1 MNVYVVYLYCEESEA
16 EMKIYFQG
24 EFPPT
29 EERVKEL
36 IEEKI
41 RTRTYNQRMWDGLSL
56 TYIVEEPVHLHKC

>member
-36 IEEKI
+36 IEEK
-41 RTRTYNQRMWDGLSL
+41 MWDGLSL